1 VSDSRL
7 GQIFYGRGPDGY
19 GVLAASPAGRQL
31 LGEVAALCRAVG
43 SPDRPCE
50 VPTFLLGKRDGDSA
64 IMIRACRGAPDP
76 TGRAT
81 IFFHALVADAE
92 LLRSAGLD
100 AFVLE
105 KVGAFVESCPGREP
119 SDLPFPNP
127 RKQAAA
133 PTEPQSLDLPATI
146 SSDRPLD
153 ALVRREL
160 GTKSLDQN
168 WATFSFNPLPSFDL
182 CVLSSYS
189 PRKGKGTQYAFD
201 GSGLHRLSP
210 ETTVSKNNRSN
221 KLVRPNDPRKPS
233 LFLFLSFAA
242 NAVLVLALLV
252 RVGNHQTNNSVQ
264 TPAVVEMAESDAREK
279 WESNWKEEWEASL
292 PPPPSEMTE
301 AEAKAKWASKWKAEW
316 ERSLPPPPSKMTEAE
331 AKAKWGA
338 KWEAERE
345 SSRPPSMTEDE
356 AKTKFENEWKSEW
369 DNHAKNELLT
379 TWESQLREEFEKC
392 ISDSGGK
399 WPVDFSDK
407 NSPFL
412 KWAKSET
419 KPDSTDL
426 KGYAHWRL
434 YISCKACA
442 DFIKTHFN
450 PTPSK

>member
-1 VSDSRL
+1 
-7 GQIFYGRGPDGY
+7 
-19 GVLAASPAGRQL
+19 
-31 LGEVAALCRAVG
+31 
-43 SPDRPCE
+43 
-50 VPTFLLGKRDGDSA
+50 
-64 IMIRACRGAPDP
+64 
-76 TGRAT
+76 
-81 IFFHALVADAE
+81 
-92 LLRSAGLD
+92 
-100 AFVLE
+100 
-105 KVGAFVESCPGREP
+105 
-119 SDLPFPNP
+119 
-127 RKQAAA
+127 
-133 PTEPQSLDLPATI
+133 
-146 SSDRPLD
+146 
-153 ALVRREL
+153 
-160 GTKSLDQN
+160 
-168 WATFSFNPLPSFDL
+168 
-182 CVLSSYS
+182 
-189 PRKGKGTQYAFD
+189 
-201 GSGLHRLSP
+201 
-210 ETTVSKNNRSN
+210 
-221 KLVRPNDPRKPS
+221 
-233 LFLFLSFAA
+233 
-242 NAVLVLALLV
+242 
-252 RVGNHQTNNSVQ
+252 
-264 TPAVVEMAESDAREK
+264 
-279 WESNWKEEWEASL
+279 
-292 PPPPSEMTE
+292 MTE